1 MQHRMRLRL
10 SSIPFSI
17 TILSLM
23 ALIVVPLA
31 AVLIWLGA
39 RTAGTLEQRAMG
51 QRMVA
56 LETALESFIASGL
69 RLIVSVGATLAEG
82 PSFQVS
88 AGKALDGERLHQLAA
103 LLDRHPSVAAVYIG
117 YADGHFLYAG
127 RTSSLS
133 PEQRALFGAPPGNS
147 IILRTIDGVGPSR
160 RETWWFLMPDG
171 TRTAERDQPID
182 YDPRVRPWY
191 VEAVGKRQPVLTEP
205 YAFAQAGVIGVSAG
219 VPLKGDAGV
228 FGFDLTLDTL
238 SNLVAAYTI
247 TPGSI
252 VMVAGTAG
260 VFIESKSCSSID
272 CRPGELEARKALA
285 TAIMRPSDGA
295 IQRRV
300 GDGDRAYELIVESMA
315 PMLGRQFAVGAA
327 VPVSELAVDSL
338 QLMHDAIVA
347 SAIAVAIAILAVLA
361 GSLLLSR
368 PLLRLAS
375 KTESIRDLDFSDS
388 VPVNSRVQ
396 EISQLSDSVER
407 MRDAL
412 EIFGR
417 YVSRPLVRQ
426 IMRSPQS
433 AGLGGTRRDIT
444 VMFTDIE
451 SFSRLSEGLEPEVLT
466 GRLSRYFD
474 ALGMA
479 IAANSG
485 MIDKYIGDCI
495 MAYWNAP
502 EFDPDHV
509 AHACRSALQAATA
522 SRRLADKWRSRD
534 RPVFR
539 TRFGLHTGPAIVG
552 NVGTRER
559 INYTLVGTVANQAS
573 RLEGLNKAY
582 GTEILASGEV
592 MEQTRDIFVWRRID
606 RVIAAGTTEAHDI
619 HELMGDAGEAPA
631 YAAFLAAWNEARAAY
646 EVGRLAAAMEGYQA
660 ALVLRP
666 DDGPCR
672 VFIERCAAF
681 LLEGAPAGWDGA
693 WRFDTK

>member
-1 MQHRMRLRL
+1 MQRSMRLRL
-10 SSIPFSI
+10 SSVPFSI

-23 ALIVVPLA
+23 AVIVVPLA

-56 LETALESFIASGL
+56 LETGLETFITTGL

-82 PSFQVS
+82 PSFQVA
-88 AGKALDGERLHQLAA
+88 AGKAVDGERLQQLGA
-103 LLDRHPSVAAVYIG
+103 LLDRHPTVAAVYIG

-127 RTSSLS
+127 RTSSLA
-133 PEQRALFGAPPGNS
+133 PEQRARFGAPPGDS
-147 IILRTIDGVGPSR
+147 IILRTIDGVGASR
-160 RETWWFLMPDG
+160 RETWWFRLPDG
-171 TRTAERDQPID
+171 ARTAERNQPID

-191 VEAVGKRQPVLTEP
+191 VEAVGKRQPILTEP
-205 YAFAQAGVIGVSAG
+205 YVFAQAGVIGISAG
-219 VPLKGDAGV
+219 VPLKGDAGA

-238 SNLVAAYTI
+238 SNLVAEYKI

-252 VMVAGTAG
+252 VMVASTAG
-260 VFIESKSCSSID
+260 VFIESKACSGVD
-272 CRPGELEARKALA
+272 CRPGEAEARKALA
-285 TAIMRPSDGA
+285 TTIMAPSDGA
-295 IQRRV
+295 IQRQV
-300 GDGDRAYELIVESMA
+300 GKGDRAYELIVESMR

-327 VPVSELAVDSL
+327 VPVSELAADSL

-347 SAIAVAIAILAVLA
+347 SAIAVAIAILAVLG

-368 PLLRLAS
+368 PLLRLAA
-375 KTESIRDLDFSDS
+375 KTESIRQLDFSDNAA
-388 VPVNSRVQ
+388 VRSRVQ

-426 IMRSPQS
+426 IMRSPES

-451 SFSRLSEGLEPEVLT
+451 SFSRLSEGVEPEVLT

-479 IAANSG
+479 IAANNG
-485 MIDKYIGDCI
+485 VIDKYIGDCI

-502 EFDPDHV
+502 EFDPEHV
-509 AHACRSALQAATA
+509 AHACRSALQAASA

-552 NVGTRER
+552 NVGARDR

-582 GTEILASGEV
+582 GTEILASGDV
-592 MEQTRDIFVWRRID
+592 MDQTREVFVWRRID
-606 RVIAAGTTEAHDI
+606 RVVAAGTTEAHDI
-619 HELMGDAGEAPA
+619 HELMGEAGETSA
-631 YAAFLAAWNEARAAY
+631 YASFLKIWNEAQAAY
-646 EVGRLAAAMEGYQA
+646 DAGRFSAAIEGYEA

-672 VFIERCAAF
+672 VFISRCAAF
-681 LLEGAPAGWDGA
+681 LLEGTPADWDGA